1 MGKIFGG
8 LAVAAL
14 QLVALKNLNEMHFL
28 LQLLGIT
35 ILSI

>member
-1 MGKIFGG
+1 MEKIFGG

-14 QLVALKNLNEMHFL
+14 QLVALKNLNETHFL

-35 ILSI
+35 ILSA